1 MALLTKCFLGEE
13 RSSSAH
19 PWSAEATL
27 MKCFP
32 MVSTI
37 ISLSTDHTEERYGTL
52 ERIRLFCR
60 TRNAA
65 EEDMLSVAFKRLSED
80 QHNTTNIR

>member
-1 MALLTKCFLGEE
+1 MTRLVEIISKEE
-13 RSSSAH
+13 RSSVVHPQSAKT
-19 PWSAEATL
+19 TL

-37 ISLSTDHTEERYGTL
+37 ISSSTDHTEERYGTL
-52 ERIRLFCR
+52 ERIRVFLR